1 MKVLFVCT
9 GNICRSPLAEAIAR
23 GAAERRGLPIE
34 FASAGTDAWDGNGAT
49 EEAMLVA
56 REHELDLTTFAAR
69 RLTPELVADTDV
81 VLAMDDGHLA
91 AARAA
96 GARRALLLA
105 DDAIGDPYGRG
116 VDAYR
121 RAYATIET
129 AVERVLGELAAEEP
143 N

>member
-9 GNICRSPLAEAIAR
+9 GNICRSPLAEAVAR
-23 GAAERRGLPIE
+23 RVAERRGLDVE
-34 FASAGTDAWDGNGAT
+34 VASAGTDAWDGSGAT

-56 REHELDLTTFAAR
+56 REHELDLAGFAAR
-69 RLTPELVADTDV
+69 RLTPELAAEADV
-81 VLAMDDGHLA
+81 VLAMDEGHLA

-105 DDAIGDPYGRG
+105 DEAVADPYGCG
-116 VDAYR
+116 LDAYR
-121 RAYATIET
+121 RTYEEVEAAIER
-129 AVERVLGELAAEEP
+129 ALDQLAAEAR